1 VSDETADNICWAILG
16 LATLYFSVTIVP
28 RLINQIAYDIVGY

>member
-1 VSDETADNICWAILG
+1 MSDETADNICWAVIG

-28 RLINQIAYDIVGY
+28 HVIDQIIYDIVGY